1 MAFKVSWLGI
11 LLARLRVMEVV
22 FGRSSFGGSGFWL
35 GMGHMSELLLIRVKI
50 KSGEQGGREEEDP
63 MEDFVEMEMVRMT
76 LSGGALVAGMYVMAD
91 RYKNTESGSSTLARA
106 HRLTGLLGFRTR
118 GLCIGCGI

>member
-1 MAFKVSWLGI
+1 MVYMAFKVSWLGI

-50 KSGEQGGREEEDP
+50 KSGEQGGREEKDP

-76 LSGGALVAGMYVMAD
+76 FKWTSPGCSNVRDGGSIQGY
-91 RYKNTESGSSTLARA
+91 RERK
-106 HRLTGLLGFRTR
+106 
-118 GLCIGCGI
+118 